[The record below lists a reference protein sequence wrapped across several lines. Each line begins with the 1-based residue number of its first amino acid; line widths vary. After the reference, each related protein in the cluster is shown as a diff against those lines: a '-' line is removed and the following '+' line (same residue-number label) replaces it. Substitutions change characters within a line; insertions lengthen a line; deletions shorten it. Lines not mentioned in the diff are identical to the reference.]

1 MTVIAFVR
9 HGITDWNK
17 AGRIQGQTDIELN
30 AYGRQQARSLATRLQ
45 EERFDRIY
53 TSDLSRAH
61 ETARLMNEGS
71 NLPIVVDERLREVSF
86 GLLEGKTIDERI
98 ARWGEQ
104 WREADVGKE
113 SMESIEKRARSLVD
127 ELLIKHPNE
136 RVLLVTH
143 GAFIANSLRFLVPH
157 FDTTERIENASI
169 TIIEQIDGKWTC
181 TLYNAT
187 EHLS

>member
-1 MTVIAFVR
+1 MTVIGFVR

-30 AYGRQQARSLATRLQ
+30 EQGLEQARRLATRLRH
-45 EERFDRIY
+45 EKWDIIY

-71 NLPIVVDERLREVSF
+71 DLSIVLDRRLREVSF
-86 GLLEGKTIDERI
+86 GLLEGKTIEERI
-98 ARWGEQ
+98 ERWGEH

-113 SMESIEKRARSLVD
+113 SMESIERRARSFVD
-127 ELLIKHPNE
+127 ELLTKHAND
-136 RVLLVTH
+136 RVLVVTH
-143 GAFIANSLRFLVPH
+143 GAYIANCLRFFVPDL
-157 FDTTERIENASI
+157 DTTERIENASL
-169 TIIEQIDGKWTC
+169 TMIERQGESWKC

-187 EHLS
+187 EHLD